1 MELEYGS
8 GDDYDVF
15 MRHYHEILNEKQIED
30 PFIKS
35 SIVELIE
42 AVKHKILSM
51 LQVEILLY

>member
-8 GDDYDVF
+8 DDDYDVL